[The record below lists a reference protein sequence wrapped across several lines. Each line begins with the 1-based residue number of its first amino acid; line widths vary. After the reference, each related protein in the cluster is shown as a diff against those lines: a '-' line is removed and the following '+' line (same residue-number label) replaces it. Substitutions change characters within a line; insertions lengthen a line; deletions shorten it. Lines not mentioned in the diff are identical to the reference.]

1 MAARRARSSPLGRIF
16 DDQDRRRPIP
26 HHGDLASAADDP
38 VRAPAATAAP
48 SAIACSPRPRD
59 RMGPHRRARLAQ
71 RRRRNCLRAGHG
83 TNVERATPRSF
94 MSYLGGRKARYA
106 TASLPRPSADGRRSP
121 SLAQASQRYLLKHM
135 MIDAL
140 EKRLVEALKSVD
152 AHGDVAPAHVHD
164 PMTML
169 LRENA
174 VRANLTRW
182 DDGRGRYV
190 LTGTGR
196 RRIVEGS
203 RAPGAVVSFRNR
215 GVVGSGA
222 LHRKS
227 ADTNLKE

>member
-1 MAARRARSSPLGRIF
+1 MR
-16 DDQDRRRPIP
+16 Q
-26 HHGDLASAADDP
+26 
-38 VRAPAATAAP
+38 
-48 SAIACSPRPRD
+48 PRY
-59 RMGPHRRARLAQ
+59 HARLQTAGVHQ
-71 RRRRNCLRAGHG
+71 ALHKRASGI
-83 TNVERATPRSF
+83 
-94 MSYLGGRKARYA
+94 
-106 TASLPRPSADGRRSP
+106 
-121 SLAQASQRYLLKHM
+121 LLKHM

-174 VRANLTRW
+174 VRANLMRW

-196 RRIVEGS
+196 RRISEGS
-203 RAPGAVVSFRNR
+203 RAPGAVVLFRNR
-215 GVVGSGA
+215 SVVDSGA

>member
-1 MAARRARSSPLGRIF
+1 MVVIAARWDRRAESSSERWRPRALFSQRREPRGDPNTRRVGIPHRARTPSRICRGSCRQGSFEF
-16 DDQDRRRPIP
+16 DQ
-26 HHGDLASAADDP
+26 LS
-38 VRAPAATAAP
+38 
-48 SAIACSPRPRD
+48 
-59 RMGPHRRARLAQ
+59 
-71 RRRRNCLRAGHG
+71 
-83 TNVERATPRSF
+83 
-94 MSYLGGRKARYA
+94 
-106 TASLPRPSADGRRSP
+106 SADGRRSP

-152 AHGDVAPAHVHD
+152 AHGDVAPAHVYD
-164 PMTML
+164 SMTML

-174 VRANLTRW
+174 VRANLMRW

-196 RRIVEGS
+196 RRISEGS

-222 LHRKS
+222 LHRKP